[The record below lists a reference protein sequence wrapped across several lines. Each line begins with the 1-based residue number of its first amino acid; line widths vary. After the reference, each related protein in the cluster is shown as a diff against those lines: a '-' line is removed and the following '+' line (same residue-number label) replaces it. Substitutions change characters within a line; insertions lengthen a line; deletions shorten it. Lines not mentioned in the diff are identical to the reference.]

1 MDTEV
6 SVEHSFTPAEAKRR
20 KRRRWVAAIAGI
32 FFVLVV
38 LPFTYVYAKF
48 SRIVDQKL
56 HSGPFGG
63 ASNFYASPRTLEPG
77 EEISATEIAAALRR
91 AGYSDRKGDPF
102 GWYRAGNETV
112 EVHPGEN
119 AVVEREP
126 ADIRFASGKISSIW
140 LVNGKQNAS
149 QYKLEP
155 ELLTNFTDGSRE
167 RRRMVRYDEI
177 PKVLV
182 NALVSAEDKRFFD
195 HSGLDMRRILKAAYV
210 DFKDRRKEQGASTI
224 TMQLARGI
232 WLEPQK
238 AWKRKLTEILITM
251 QLEQKLSKQ
260 QILEYYCNL
269 VYLGRRETFSIHGF
283 GEAAQTFFSKDI
295 GELTLPEAATL
306 AGMVQRPT
314 YFNPFKYPA
323 RALARRNVILTMM
336 RQNGYIAPS
345 RYESASATPLK
356 LAPRVLDSSGAPY
369 FLALV
374 NDELQER
381 LGDDTKDSEA
391 YQVFTTLDW
400 DLQHAAQK
408 AVEMG
413 MEGVDKLINGKRK
426 KNDPDKTL
434 PQVAL
439 IALDPHTGY
448 IKAVVGGRNYAQSQL
463 NHALSMRQPG
473 SVFKPFVYAA
483 ALNTAVEGGKKI
495 ITAANTLED
504 EPTTFKFGN
513 QIYEPGNYMQNY
525 HGTVTLRRALA
536 SSMNIATV
544 HLAEQVGYGKV
555 VQLARKC
562 GLNESIQAT
571 PAVALGAYEATPL
584 EMAGAYTVFA
594 NDGTYVEPTFLAS
607 VLSRDGNLAAAGS
620 PERHRALDSRVN
632 YLMVNLLEEVMRS
645 GTGAGVRGKGFR
657 VPAAGKTGTSR
668 DGWFAGFTSD
678 LLCVVWVG
686 FDDNRELNLEGSKSA
701 LPIWAEFMKRAVALG
716 VGAKP
721 FEKVKGIVGVNID
734 PDTGQLASDLC
745 GPGRVEYF
753 LAGTQPKS
761 PCEFKALPLDGN
773 EPTDWQ
779 RPAIYQPN

>member
-1 MDTEV
+1 M
-6 SVEHSFTPAEAKRR
+6 
-20 KRRRWVAAIAGI
+20 
-32 FFVLVV
+32 
-38 LPFTYVYAKF
+38 
-48 SRIVDQKL
+48 DQKL
-56 HSGPFGG
+56 QSGPFGS
-63 ASNFYASPRTLEPG
+63 ASNFYASPRTLTPG
-77 EEISATEIAAALRR
+77 EEISTPEIAAALRR
-91 AGYSDRKGDPF
+91 AGYSDRPDDSF
-102 GWYRAGNETV
+102 GWYRIGSETV
-112 EVHPGEN
+112 EVHPGNN
-119 AVVEREP
+119 AVVEKEP
-126 ADIRFASGKISSIW
+126 AAIHIASGRISSIW
-140 LVNGKQNAS
+140 LANARQNAS
-149 QYKLEP
+149 QYQLEP
-155 ELLTNFTDGSRE
+155 ELLTNFTDGSRA

-182 NALVSAEDKRFFD
+182 NALISAEDKRFFD
-195 HSGLDMRRILKAAYV
+195 HSGLDMRRMLKAAYV

-251 QLEQKLSKQ
+251 QLERKLSKQ
-260 QILEYYCNL
+260 QILEHYCNL
-269 VYLGRRETFSIHGF
+269 IYLGRRDTFSIHGF

-323 RALARRNVILTMM
+323 RAVARRNVILTMM
-336 RQNGYIAPS
+336 RQNGYITES
-345 RYESASATPLK
+345 QFQSASAAPLK
-356 LAPRVLDSSGAPY
+356 LAPRLLDTSGAPY

-381 LGDDTKDSEA
+381 LGDDAKDGEA

-400 DLQHAAQK
+400 DLQRAAQK

-413 MEGVDKLINGKRK
+413 MEGVDKLIKGKRK
-426 KNDPDKTL
+426 KNDPDTTL

-448 IKAVVGGRNYAQSQL
+448 IKAVVGGRNYARSQL
-463 NHALSMRQPG
+463 NHALSLRQPG

-513 QIYEPGNYMQNY
+513 QIYEPGNYKQNY

-544 HLAEQVGYGKV
+544 HLAEQVGYAKV

-562 GLNESIQAT
+562 GLNEDIQAT
-571 PAVALGAYEATPL
+571 PAVALGAYEATPM

-594 NDGTYVEPTFLAS
+594 NGGMYLEPTFLAS
-607 VLSRDGNLAAAGS
+607 VRSRDGKLAAAGS
-620 PERHRALDSRVN
+620 PERHQALDPRVN

-645 GTGAGVRGKGFR
+645 GTGAGVRSKGFKA
-657 VPAAGKTGTSR
+657 PAAGKTGTSR
-668 DGWFAGFTSD
+668 DGWFAGFTSG

-686 FDDNRELNLEGSKSA
+686 FDDNRELDLEGARSA
-701 LPIWAEFMKRAVALG
+701 LPIWAEFMRRAVALG
-716 VGAKP
+716 VAAKP
-721 FEKVKGIVGVNID
+721 FEKVKGVVGVNID
-734 PDTGQLASDLC
+734 PDTGQLASELC

-753 LAGTQPKS
+753 IAGTQPAS
-761 PCEFKALPLDGN
+761 ACEFKALPLDGV
-773 EPTDWQ
+773 EPADWQ
-779 RPAIYQPN
+779 RPAMYQPN